1 MSAKNLC
8 PCRYTK
14 KNHSQFLSTSATA
27 TKQSHSN
34 WDKNIVNFHSRIPC
48 LNLQEH
54 MSWEI
59 HTQPPSQLSPSSAP
73 APPSPGQTHCALGST
88 ERAEGWAPIH
98 RAWVRFGRPFTCLL
112 MGLRGKRKSLPNS
125 KEQRGSQC
133 VMQMINSNLWRFG
146 SIPGLTEKDQEN
158 SNLKKEK
165 EESVELFTA
174 LSRGG
179 PGEAT
184 QPGSHILLLIRG
196 KIGLR
201 DEIKPCPRT
210 WLHFGVSPS
219 VSVFAEPHFMSKGR
233 GCDMRRAV
241 FTWLSPLFAE
251 SMRKPFETVT
261 PARPEIAE
269 TFTYF
274 CV

>member
-1 MSAKNLC
+1 M
-8 PCRYTK
+8 
-14 KNHSQFLSTSATA
+14 
-27 TKQSHSN
+27 
-34 WDKNIVNFHSRIPC
+34 
-48 LNLQEH
+48 
-54 MSWEI
+54 

-73 APPSPGQTHCALGST
+73 AQPSPGQTHCALGPLSGL
-88 ERAEGWAPIH
+88 RGSPQ
-98 RAWVRFGRPFTCLL
+98 RGWVRFGRPSTSLP

-125 KEQRGSQC
+125 KEQGGSQC

-165 EESVELFTA
+165 EESVELLTA

-210 WLHFGVSPS
+210 
-219 VSVFAEPHFMSKGR
+219 
-233 GCDMRRAV
+233 
-241 FTWLSPLFAE
+241 
-251 SMRKPFETVT
+251 
-261 PARPEIAE
+261 
-269 TFTYF
+269 
-274 CV
+274 